1 MPVFN
6 FPDSPTLNQTYTFAG
21 VTWKWNGNVWKKQA
35 ELGATGLKGNKG
47 DKGDKGEKGQKGQ
60 KGIDGA
66 FAGKGQKGQK
76 GERGDVEQAGNKGQK
91 GTTGTSVKGS
101 KGAEGPPGTS
111 VKGQKGQAGSPSTV
125 PGPPGTSVKGVQ
137 GQKGEPGTNTSNTF
151 LTLTDTP
158 SSYSGQ
164 TGKTV
169 KVNSSGN
176 GLEFTDLGS
185 GVTGTIPSGGIILW
199 SGASNKIGQPVASG
213 GTGTG
218 WVLCDG
224 SNGTPNLTNRF
235 VIGAG
240 SGYGVGSTG
249 GSADATLVSHSHTT
263 DSIIEM
269 NNTNGKSLTGAIV
282 KISEGFNREGTAT
295 GVFTKTNDGNN
306 TVTGSLSTSPVSGVT
321 MDANHRHGMTSA
333 GTSGT
338 NANLPPY
345 YALCYIMKT

>member
-1 MPVFN
+1 MATFD

-35 ELGATGLKGNKG
+35 ELGATGQKGNKG
-47 DKGDKGEKGQKGQ
+47 DEGDKGDKGQKGQ

-101 KGAEGPPGTS
+101 KGATGTS
-111 VKGQKGQAGSPSTV
+111 VKGSKGA
-125 PGPPGTSVKGVQ
+125 
-137 GQKGEPGTNTSNTF
+137 PGTNTSNTF

-199 SGASNKIGQPVASG
+199 SGSSSSIP
-213 GTGTG
+213 TG
-218 WVLCDG
+218 WVLCNG

-240 SGYGVGSTG
+240 SGYGVGGTG

-306 TVTGSLSTSPVSGVT
+306 SVTGSLSTSPVSGVT

>member
-1 MPVFN
+1 MAVFD

-21 VTWKWNGNVWKKQA
+21 VTWKWNGSVWKKQS
-35 ELGATGLKGNKG
+35 ELGATGQKGEKGNKG

-66 FAGKGQKGQK
+66 FAGKGDKGDKGQK
-76 GERGDVEQAGNKGQK
+76 GDVEQAGIKGQK
-91 GTTGTSVKGS
+91 G
-101 KGAEGPPGTS
+101 AAGPPGTS
-111 VKGQKGQAGSPSTV
+111 IKGQKGQAGSPSSV
-125 PGPPGTSVKGVQ
+125 AGPPGTSIK
-137 GQKGEPGTNTSNTF
+137 GQKGEPGDVQSKGNKGEPGDDNSTKGQKGEPGNNSF

-199 SGASNKIGQPVASG
+199 SGSSSSIPS
-213 GTGTG
+213 G
-218 WVLCDG
+218 WVLCNG
-224 SNGTPNLTNRF
+224 SNGTPNLTSRF
-235 VIGAG
+235 VVGAG
-240 SGYGVGSTG
+240 GGYGVGSTG
-249 GSADATLVSHSHTT
+249 GSANAVLISHTHTQSGGSTNDDGGSHVPGSTSSHSGL
-263 DSIIEM
+263 SNIS
-269 NNTNGKSLTGAIV
+269 NTGI
-282 KISEGFNREGTAT
+282 
-295 GVFTKTNDGNN
+295 
-306 TVTGSLSTSPVSGVT
+306 
-321 MDANHRHGMTSA
+321 DAN
-333 GTSGT
+333 GTLKTDGSVSGT

>member
-1 MPVFN
+1 MAVFD

-91 GTTGTSVKGS
+91 GTTGTSVKGQ
-101 KGAEGPPGTS
+101 KGATGTS
-111 VKGQKGQAGSPSTV
+111 VKGSKGA
-125 PGPPGTSVKGVQ
+125 
-137 GQKGEPGTNTSNTF
+137 PGTNTSNTF

-199 SGASNKIGQPVASG
+199 SGSSSSIP
-213 GTGTG
+213 TG
-218 WVLCDG
+218 WVLCNG

>member
-1 MPVFN
+1 MATFN

-35 ELGATGLKGNKG
+35 ELGATGLKGNKGDEG

-199 SGASNKIGQPVASG
+199 SGSANKIGQSVASG

-224 SNGTPNLTNRF
+224 SNNTPDLRDRF
-235 VIGAG
+235 VVGA
-240 SGYGVGSTG
+240 SNSVGDSTYPGLSPNSTPG
-249 GSADATLVSHSHTT
+249 GSADATLVSHYHNFPGDDQLTFANNVAGWSNVSDGNFNYDAVSNQGQNTGQLWRTT
-263 DSIIEM
+263 
-269 NNTNGKSLTGAIV
+269 TNG
-282 KISEGFNREGTAT
+282 
-295 GVFTKTNDGNN
+295 
-306 TVTGSLSTSPVSGVT
+306 
-321 MDANHRHGMTSA
+321 TSA
-333 GTSGT
+333 T

>member
-21 VTWKWNGNVWKKQA
+21 VTWKWNGSVWKKQS
-35 ELGATGLKGNKG
+35 ELGATGQKGEKGN
-47 DKGDKGEKGQKGQ
+47 KGDKGEKGQKGQ

-91 GTTGTSVKGS
+91 GTTGTSVKGQ
-101 KGAEGPPGTS
+101 KGATGTS
-111 VKGQKGQAGSPSTV
+111 VKGSKGA
-125 PGPPGTSVKGVQ
+125 
-137 GQKGEPGTNTSNTF
+137 PGTNTSNTF

-199 SGASNKIGQPVASG
+199 SGSSSSIP
-213 GTGTG
+213 TG
-218 WVLCDG
+218 WVLCNG

>member
-1 MPVFN
+1 MATFD

-35 ELGATGLKGNKG
+35 ELGATGQKGNKG
-47 DKGDKGEKGQKGQ
+47 DEGDKGDKGQKGQ

-101 KGAEGPPGTS
+101 KGATGTS
-111 VKGQKGQAGSPSTV
+111 VKGSKGA
-125 PGPPGTSVKGVQ
+125 
-137 GQKGEPGTNTSNTF
+137 PGTNTSNTF

-199 SGASNKIGQPVASG
+199 SGSSSSIP
-213 GTGTG
+213 TG
-218 WVLCDG
+218 WVLCNG

-240 SGYGVGSTG
+240 SGYGVGGTG

>member
-1 MPVFN
+1 MATFD

-35 ELGATGLKGNKG
+35 ELGATGLKGDKG

-91 GTTGTSVKGS
+91 GTTGTSVKGQ
-101 KGAEGPPGTS
+101 KGATGTS
-111 VKGQKGQAGSPSTV
+111 VKGSKGA
-125 PGPPGTSVKGVQ
+125 
-137 GQKGEPGTNTSNTF
+137 PGTNTSNTF

-199 SGASNKIGQPVASG
+199 SGSSSSIP
-213 GTGTG
+213 TG
-218 WVLCDG
+218 WVLCNG

>member
-1 MPVFN
+1 MATFN

-35 ELGATGLKGNKG
+35 ELGATGLKGN
-47 DKGDKGEKGQKGQ
+47 KGDKGEKGQKGQ

-91 GTTGTSVKGS
+91 GTTGTSVKGQ
-101 KGAEGPPGTS
+101 KGATGTS
-111 VKGQKGQAGSPSTV
+111 VKGSKGA
-125 PGPPGTSVKGVQ
+125 
-137 GQKGEPGTNTSNTF
+137 PGTNTSNTF

-199 SGASNKIGQPVASG
+199 SGSSSSIP
-213 GTGTG
+213 TG
-218 WVLCDG
+218 WVLCNG

>member
-1 MPVFN
+1 MATFD

-91 GTTGTSVKGS
+91 GTTGTSVKGQ
-101 KGAEGPPGTS
+101 KGATGTS
-111 VKGQKGQAGSPSTV
+111 VKGSKGA
-125 PGPPGTSVKGVQ
+125 
-137 GQKGEPGTNTSNTF
+137 PGTNTSNTF

>member
-1 MPVFN
+1 MATFN

-91 GTTGTSVKGS
+91 GTTGTSVKGQ
-101 KGAEGPPGTS
+101 KGATGTS
-111 VKGQKGQAGSPSTV
+111 VKGSKGA
-125 PGPPGTSVKGVQ
+125 
-137 GQKGEPGTNTSNTF
+137 PGTNTSNTF

-199 SGASNKIGQPVASG
+199 SGSSSSIP
-213 GTGTG
+213 TG
-218 WVLCDG
+218 WVLCNG

>member
-1 MPVFN
+1 MATFN

-21 VTWKWNGNVWKKQA
+21 VTWKWNGSVWKKQS
-35 ELGATGLKGNKG
+35 ELGATGQKGEKGN
-47 DKGDKGEKGQKGQ
+47 KGDKGEKGQKGQ

-91 GTTGTSVKGS
+91 GTTGTSVKGQ
-101 KGAEGPPGTS
+101 KGATGTS
-111 VKGQKGQAGSPSTV
+111 VKGSKGA
-125 PGPPGTSVKGVQ
+125 
-137 GQKGEPGTNTSNTF
+137 PGTNTSNTF

-199 SGASNKIGQPVASG
+199 SGSSSSIP
-213 GTGTG
+213 TG
-218 WVLCDG
+218 WVLCNG

>member
-1 MPVFN
+1 MATFN

-21 VTWKWNGNVWKKQA
+21 VTWKWNGSVWKKQS
-35 ELGATGLKGNKG
+35 ELGATGQKGEKGN
-47 DKGDKGEKGQKGQ
+47 KGDKGEKGQKGQ

-91 GTTGTSVKGS
+91 GTTGTSVKGQ
-101 KGAEGPPGTS
+101 KGATGTS
-111 VKGQKGQAGSPSTV
+111 VKGSKGA
-125 PGPPGTSVKGVQ
+125 
-137 GQKGEPGTNTSNTF
+137 PGTNTSNTF

-240 SGYGVGSTG
+240 SSYNVDDKG

>member
-91 GTTGTSVKGS
+91 GTTGTSVKGQ
-101 KGAEGPPGTS
+101 KGATGTS
-111 VKGQKGQAGSPSTV
+111 VKGSKGA
-125 PGPPGTSVKGVQ
+125 
-137 GQKGEPGTNTSNTF
+137 PGTNTSNTF

-199 SGASNKIGQPVASG
+199 SGSSSSIP
-213 GTGTG
+213 TG
-218 WVLCDG
+218 WVLCNG

>member
-1 MPVFN
+1 MATFD

-91 GTTGTSVKGS
+91 GTTGTSVKGQ
-101 KGAEGPPGTS
+101 KGATGTS
-111 VKGQKGQAGSPSTV
+111 VKGSKGA
-125 PGPPGTSVKGVQ
+125 
-137 GQKGEPGTNTSNTF
+137 PGTNTSNTF

-240 SGYGVGSTG
+240 SSYNVDDKG

>member
-91 GTTGTSVKGS
+91 GTTGTSVKGQ
-101 KGAEGPPGTS
+101 KGATGTS
-111 VKGQKGQAGSPSTV
+111 VKGSKGA
-125 PGPPGTSVKGVQ
+125 
-137 GQKGEPGTNTSNTF
+137 PGTNTSNTF

-240 SGYGVGSTG
+240 SSYNVDDKG

>member
-1 MPVFN
+1 MATFD

-91 GTTGTSVKGS
+91 GTTGTSVKGQ
-101 KGAEGPPGTS
+101 KGATGTS
-111 VKGQKGQAGSPSTV
+111 VKGSKGA
-125 PGPPGTSVKGVQ
+125 
-137 GQKGEPGTNTSNTF
+137 PGTNTSNTF

-199 SGASNKIGQPVASG
+199 SGSSSSIP
-213 GTGTG
+213 TG
-218 WVLCDG
+218 WVLCNG

>member
-1 MPVFN
+1 MATFD

-21 VTWKWNGNVWKKQA
+21 VTWKWNGSVWKKQS
-35 ELGATGLKGNKG
+35 ELGATGQKGEKGN
-47 DKGDKGEKGQKGQ
+47 KGDKGEKGQKGQ

-91 GTTGTSVKGS
+91 GTTGTSVKGQ
-101 KGAEGPPGTS
+101 KGATGTS
-111 VKGQKGQAGSPSTV
+111 VKGSKGA
-125 PGPPGTSVKGVQ
+125 
-137 GQKGEPGTNTSNTF
+137 PGTNTSNTF

-240 SGYGVGSTG
+240 SSYNVDDKG

>member
-1 MPVFN
+1 MATFN

-91 GTTGTSVKGS
+91 GTTGTSVKGQ
-101 KGAEGPPGTS
+101 KGATGTS
-111 VKGQKGQAGSPSTV
+111 VKGSKGA
-125 PGPPGTSVKGVQ
+125 
-137 GQKGEPGTNTSNTF
+137 PGTNTSNTF

>member
-1 MPVFN
+1 MATFD

-47 DKGDKGEKGQKGQ
+47 DKGEVGEKGDKGQKGQ

-169 KVNSSGN
+169 KVNNSGN

-240 SGYGVGSTG
+240 SSYNVDDKG

-269 NNTNGKSLTGAIV
+269 NNTNGKSLTGSFRNEPHASGATSGIFSEQNGTFNEDS
-282 KISEGFNREGTAT
+282 SEG
-295 GVFTKTNDGNN
+295 NN
-306 TVTGSLSTSPVSGVT
+306 GRIISI
-321 MDANHRHGMTSA
+321 DANHRHGMTSA